1 MGDVK
6 VSVIVSTVSG
16 ARLPDFIDLV
26 KALKKQDRKDFELVV
41 IVDENI
47 DHYHDVRKAVV
58 DCDFPNIVDL
68 NDNNLGLAYSRNL
81 GIQRATGEILA
92 FIDDDAEPDP
102 GWVSSMVEIFHDPQV
117 GAATGTILPKWMAEG
132 MDWFPRELYWMISCS
147 YSITP
152 TERSEIDRGFGVDMA
167 FTRRVLDEVGPFDT
181 RYGINKKRWIGGED
195 TEMFMRVSASG
206 YKVIFEPKMTVLH
219 HIHPDRL
226 RLDKLVKRAIA
237 QGRGTV
243 ILKRG
248 MKGRTPNHSG
258 KSYILDTV
266 FRFIP
271 RKLRTMFS
279 QDVVNSVREL
289 GLVITINLF
298 ILVGYSIEILKPSTD

>member
-1 MGDVK
+1 MGDAT

-16 ARLPDFIDLV
+16 ARLPDFVDLV
-26 KALKKQDRKDFELVV
+26 RALKNQDRKDFELIV

-47 DHYHDVRKAVV
+47 EHYQDVRKVV
-58 DCDFPNIVDL
+58 MDCDFPTVVDL
-68 NDNNLGLAYSRNL
+68 NDNNLGLAHSRNL
-81 GIQRATGEILA
+81 GIQRANGTILA
-92 FIDDDAEPDP
+92 FIDDDAEPDS
-102 GWVSSMVEIFHDPQV
+102 GWVNTIVEIFQDPSV

-152 TERSEIDRGFGVDMA
+152 MERSEIDRGFGVDMA
-167 FTRRVLDEVGPFDT
+167 FTRKALDEVGPFDI
-181 RYGINKKRWIGGED
+181 RYGINKNRWIGGED
-195 TEMFMRVSASG
+195 TEMFLRVSASG
-206 YKVIFEPKMTVLH
+206 YKVIFEPGMTVLH
-219 HIHPDRL
+219 HVHPERL
-226 RLDKLVKRAIA
+226 RLDKLIKRAIA

-271 RKLRTMFS
+271 GKMRMILSK
-279 QDVVNSVREL
+279 DGANSIRDL
-289 GLVITINLF
+289 GLVTTINLL
-298 ILVGYSIEILKPSTD
+298 ILVGYSIEILRPST